1 MQHIH
6 SAIPAVRNIA
16 KAKHTA
22 AETPAAATTAAVA
35 EQKKE
40 APPAE
45 EKPVSPIRQETVDEA
60 AMMAVGGHEG
70 ETTGDHVG
78 I

>member
-6 SAIPAVRNIA
+6 SAIPAVA

-45 EKPVSPIRQETVDEA
+45 EKPSETRKVDEA
-60 AMMAVGGHEG
+60 ANVGGHEG
-70 ETTGDHVG
+70 ETQIMWAFNSIFTV
-78 I
+78 